1 MVIEVLKFFYYTSS
15 DGCILATAFFASG
28 KIKMVVIATA
38 RIKTRSAKRAL
49 MVAL

>member
-1 MVIEVLKFFYYTSS
+1 LKSFYYTSG
-15 DGCILATAFFASG
+15 DGYILATAFFASG

-38 RIKTRSAKRAL
+38 RIKICSAVRAL